1 MWQTTFRQPTDN
13 DEEDLKIKKDQM
25 DKVKAE
31 WLKRTKKKKWGEEED
46 KQMMEEYRVK
56 LRAKATNQILTQ
68 FTGF

>member
-46 KQMMEEYRVK
+46 KQMMEDYRVK

-68 FTGF
+68 FAGF